1 MSARRSS
8 AAREGAEVRQIR
20 EYRPCM
26 TKNEIGRAIGRP
38 IDGRITSHTRAR
50 IAEPIGRI
58 YAFYGRT
65 PTHGARP
72 EVADTTGGHETH
84 VANEN
89 GSRTRLH
96 LVGPTSIGKATLGRP
111 ILRRK

>member
-65 PTHGARP
+65 PTHGVRLEVEDAMGRDGAQ
-72 EVADTTGGHETH
+72 VAD
-84 VANEN
+84 EN
-89 GSRTRLH
+89 GSRARL
-96 LVGPTSIGKATLGRP
+96 
-111 ILRRK
+111 